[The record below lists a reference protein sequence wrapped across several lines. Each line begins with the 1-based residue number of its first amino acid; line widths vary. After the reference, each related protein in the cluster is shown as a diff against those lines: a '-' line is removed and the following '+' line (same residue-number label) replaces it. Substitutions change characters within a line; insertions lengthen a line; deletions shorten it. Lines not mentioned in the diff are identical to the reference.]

1 MDDIRAVMD
10 AEGIERAALVGL
22 SDGASMSALFAA
34 TYPNRV
40 SSLVLW
46 AGGAGPP
53 ADEAIRSALLPWVQD
68 NWGSGEAMA
77 ALVRVAGHADVERLA
92 AASSASMSPRMARA
106 LLDMNFANDI
116 RPALPVISAPS
127 LVVHRRDDPVLGRD
141 RAMRCSAP

>member
-22 SDGASMSALFAA
+22 SDGASMCALFAA

-53 ADEAIRSALLPWVQD
+53 ADDAIRSALLPWVQD

-92 AASSASMSPRMARA
+92 RFERFAMSRGW
-106 LLDMNFANDI
+106 
-116 RPALPVISAPS
+116 
-127 LVVHRRDDPVLGRD
+127 LV
-141 RAMRCSAP
+141 RCWT